1 MSAVG
6 TQYANSEDRKIDR
19 KAESSLS
26 LLRSVPL
33 PAGGGEGRKM
43 RGLVTAVHRASC
55 LCPTLPKPGVE
66 QEGQRASQIKPV
78 AAARRSDRAG
88 HKSNALY
95 CGDRGSVHV
104 TNQSSSVSG
113 MAGETNHGDPIS
125 SAACPSVRRE
135 KIKSWAVVEPDIK
148 KTEREIK

>member
-6 TQYANSEDRKIDR
+6 TQYANSEDRKIGR
-19 KAESSLS
+19 KQFKSLKVCPTPSWGWGREENEGLGYRSTPS
-26 LLRSVPL
+26 LMFMSNPSQTRRG
-33 PAGGGEGRKM
+33 AGGPKSVTNQTCSGGE
-43 RGLVTAVHRASC
+43 T
-55 LCPTLPKPGVE
+55 E
-66 QEGQRASQIKPV
+66 
-78 AAARRSDRAG
+78 RRRDGAG
-88 HKSNALY
+88 HKSKALY

>member
-1 MSAVG
+1 MAWLP
-6 TQYANSEDRKIDR
+6 QYTEPHVYVQPFPNLAWSR
-19 KAESSLS
+19 
-26 LLRSVPL
+26 
-33 PAGGGEGRKM
+33 
-43 RGLVTAVHRASC
+43 RAKERHKSN
-55 LCPTLPKPGVE
+55 L
-66 QEGQRASQIKPV
+66 QR
-78 AAARRSDRAG
+78 RRDGAG

-148 KTEREIK
+148 KTEREIE